1 MTALLA
7 QTTGLA
13 AGFTTEV
20 VLFIVFAGLAIGA
33 GIAMVS
39 LRNMVHGALML
50 AVNMLSLAG
59 LYLVLESAFLSVVQV
74 IVYAGAVMVL
84 FLFVIMLLGVDR
96 DDLLVEVRI
105 GTRVTAVAAGLVVVA
120 ILGYGLVGP
129 YTGAASTCPG
139 QDGGVPA
146 TATPGSV
153 ACVGFADTLSGLEAD
168 GAGSVDIIAVPLFTR
183 WSFPFEMAALLLTVA
198 TIGAML
204 LGRRSDPDPDVDPAW
219 APSMVLPERGPD
231 DEDGDAFDDAF
242 DEGDPDVSGPRH
254 DDEPVPASVG
264 PAANDDSVG
273 DTHAG
278 EEA

>member
-1 MTALLA
+1 VTVLLA
-7 QTTGLA
+7 QATGLA

-20 VLFIVFAGLAIGA
+20 VLFVVFSGLAIGA

-39 LRNMVHGALML
+39 LRNVVHAALML
-50 AVNMLSLAG
+50 VINMMSLAG
-59 LYLVLESAFLSVVQV
+59 LYLVLESAFLSVIQV

-105 GTRVTAVAAGLVVVA
+105 GTRAAAVASGLVVVA
-120 ILGYGLVGP
+120 ILAYGLVGP
-129 YTGAASTCPG
+129 YTSAASICPG
-139 QDGGVPA
+139 QDGAEPEA
-146 TATPGSV
+146 AAAGSV
-153 ACVGFADTLSGLEAD
+153 ACVGFADTLSDLEGD
-168 GAGSVDIIAVPLFTR
+168 GGGSVEIIATPLFTR

-204 LGRRSDPDPDVDPAW
+204 LGRRTDVDPDVDPAW
-219 APSMVLPERGPD
+219 APSMVLPEVGPD
-231 DEDGDAFDDAF
+231 DDV
-242 DEGDPDVSGPRH
+242 DERADTGEVAEQRSDE
-254 DDEPVPASVG
+254 EPVPASVG
-264 PAANDDSVG
+264 PVAATDPTDDATG